1 MNQSQQQQQEKP
13 SFLEWYSYKTGMFMD
28 KLCFSYIQEFDGVS
42 LYEERKE
49 QMRRSYA
56 SYELPGDFP
65 HFQESIHRTETLPI
79 QNIWRTIDDDDDD
92 DEDWRST
99 TSDEVLSQL
108 FRPKRE
114 HSTSSLKSGANDHES
129 YQYLLRMKPQN
140 YIHGCDED
148 RLDFQQLKPTY
159 HDDCLG
165 KKTLS
170 IGNLG
175 KEDSMRN
182 LGCNPP
188 TRKQV
193 TSKAA

>member
-1 MNQSQQQQQEKP
+1 MSMSQS
-13 SFLEWYSYKTGMFMD
+13 SMD
-28 KLCFSYIQEFDGVS
+28 ED
-42 LYEERKE
+42 E
-49 QMRRSYA
+49 
-56 SYELPGDFP
+56 
-65 HFQESIHRTETLPI
+65 
-79 QNIWRTIDDDDDD
+79 D

-99 TSDEVLSQL
+99 TSDEVVSQL
-108 FRPKRE
+108 FRLKRE
-114 HSTSSLKSGANDHES
+114 HSTSSKSSLKCGANDHEA

-140 YIHGCDED
+140 YIHGGED
-148 RLDFQQLKPTY
+148 RLGFQQLKPAY
-159 HDDCLG
+159 RNDCLG

-193 TSKAA
+193 TSTAA